1 MKDEKMGYS
10 EALVEWSGGG
20 LDDVPTENMLDMY
33 KELIAEFKKR
43 GYYVRA
49 SDFKVTKYRKLY
61 TDVSVDD

>member
-1 MKDEKMGYS
+1 MNDKKMGYS

-33 KELIAEFKKR
+33 NELIAEFKKR
-43 GYYVRA
+43 GYYVRT

-61 TDVSVDD
+61 TDVAVDD